1 MKKLILA
8 LSFTSAFTQLPAFAD
23 DFVPAEVINKNYDQL
38 TNTSPRASRLEGI
51 NLSSYL
57 VDENGQVSDIEIVAT
72 AGQKKYQR
80 EVMDYVS
87 KLNYKS
93 AKLNGETIP
102 VAKTITVSSQNLHAG
117 FSNDKASRGFFND
130 YEQASKLIDEKKYD
144 EAKSRIN
151 ELENEHTKNTVEIVL
166 LAWLKS
172 QHSYF
177 VQDWKSFDQHIN
189 EAFLFRGN
197 LPDQIQKRV
206 IKNALQWFISK
217 QDYVRAYDAI
227 DALGNIESITFT
239 QQNKE
244 QLLAQVNDI
253 YKSSGDIKQQIELL
267 PKQAVLPLLSKSEVA
282 LEAQMPLTKVQLRC
296 ENKVVNYDIS
306 TIDKIVISQN
316 DVRCG
321 LLIKSAQ
328 AQTVTLKQSGDS
340 FL

>member
-1 MKKLILA
+1 M
-8 LSFTSAFTQLPAFAD
+8 
-23 DFVPAEVINKNYDQL
+23 
-38 TNTSPRASRLEGI
+38 
-51 NLSSYL
+51 
-57 VDENGQVSDIEIVAT
+57 
-72 AGQKKYQR
+72 
-80 EVMDYVS
+80 
-87 KLNYKS
+87 
-93 AKLNGETIP
+93 
-102 VAKTITVSSQNLHAG
+102 
-117 FSNDKASRGFFND
+117 
-130 YEQASKLIDEKKYD
+130 
-144 EAKSRIN
+144 
-151 ELENEHTKNTVEIVL
+151 
-166 LAWLKS
+166 
-172 QHSYF
+172 
-177 VQDWKSFDQHIN
+177 
-189 EAFLFRGN
+189 
-197 LPDQIQKRV
+197 

-296 ENKVVNYDIS
+296 ENKVVNYDTS